1 MMRSSISPPP
11 PPPSCTPPW
20 PIDEGPARHEL
31 RRQIARFER
40 ILAELSVLLGEPCSP
55 INRSRG
61 PALLATRELESIRDE
76 LLTAAEALAQATR
89 RA

>member
-1 MMRSSISPPP
+1 MMRSSIARPP
-11 PPPSCTPPW
+11 PPPSSPPR
-20 PIDEGPARHEL
+20 PIDEGPSRREL

-40 ILAELSVLLGEPCSP
+40 ILAELSVLRGEPCSP
-55 INRSRG
+55 INLSRG

-76 LLTAAEALAQATR
+76 LLAAAEALAQATR